1 MFNNL
6 NAEFKRSNVSLDSIA
21 QELGV
26 TNRTMRN
33 KKNGITQF
41 TRNEM
46 YMIRDKFF
54 PKLGVEYLFYV
65 ERDIAKEAME
75 FQDLPTEPKK

>member
-6 NAEFKRSNVSLDSIA
+6 NAEMKRSNVSLDA
-21 QELGV
+21 LAKELGI

-33 KKNGITQF
+33 KRDGVTQF

-46 YMIRDKFF
+46 FHIRDSFF
-54 PKLGVEYLFYV
+54 KSLGVEYLFYI
-65 ERDIAKEAME
+65 ERDIVGEAMDFVE
-75 FQDLPTEPKK
+75 TERTR